1 MKGRLPASPA
11 HEHKAQAKKSIGCMV
26 VTCSDTRTEENDA
39 SGRAIRDLLDREG
52 HAVRLYRI
60 VKDDPG
66 LIRRAIEEGTATP
79 AVEAILIN
87 GGTGLT
93 KRDATFETIDG
104 LLEKR
109 LDGFG
114 ELFRFLSYQEI
125 GSAAILSRAT
135 AGACKGRLIVSM
147 PGSENA
153 VRLAM
158 ERLILPELTHIVSQI
173 QK

>member
-1 MKGRLPASPA
+1 
-11 HEHKAQAKKSIGCMV
+11 MV
-26 VTCSDTRTEENDA
+26 VTCSDTRTEESDA
-39 SGRAIRDLLDREG
+39 SGRAIRELLDREG

-60 VKDDPG
+60 VKDDPEP
-66 LIRRAIEEGTATP
+66 IRRAIEEGIAAP

-87 GGTGLT
+87 GGTGLA
-93 KRDATFETIDG
+93 KRDVAFETVDG

-109 LDGFG
+109 LPGFG
-114 ELFRFLSYQEI
+114 ELFRFLSYREI

>member
-1 MKGRLPASPA
+1 
-11 HEHKAQAKKSIGCMV
+11 MV

-39 SGRAIRDLLDREG
+39 SGRAIRELLDREG

-60 VKDDPG
+60 VKDDPEM
-66 LIRRAIEEGTATP
+66 IRGAIEEGTATP

-93 KRDATFETIDG
+93 RRDVAFETVDG